1 MTDGP
6 GDREQP
12 PPGWSPQQ
20 PPAYGAPGPWAD
32 PNAPGSY
39 PPPGGYPP
47 PPPPPPG
54 GHYGGGHYGGGYYGA
69 PVLKPGIIPLRPLQ
83 MSDMYNGAV
92 SFIRA
97 NPKATLGLS
106 ALVVTV
112 AEIITLAIQL
122 PMFGAVADIA
132 LITPEAAEADPEAVL
147 GPVFAFLGS
156 ALLGGVVT
164 AVAMVV
170 LTGMLTGIIGRSVFG
185 EQISIGQAWDIV
197 KGRILPLVALALLQ
211 ALIVFGVFL
220 VPVFLVALLG
230 AAGLPTGAV
239 VLLALVL
246 FTGGVCLAVFLY
258 TKLSLAGPAIVL
270 EGIGVG
276 TAMSRSF
283 RLVKG
288 DFWRVFGILLLTAVV
303 VGLVA
308 AAVSAPFSLLT
319 SFGDPAASV
328 STAEFYVG
336 AVLAGVGAIIAGTIT
351 NPFSAGVTTLLYAD
365 RRMRAE
371 AFDLVL
377 QTEAVERQQGAPGT
391 APENLWRPRN
401 PWS

>member
-12 PPGWSPQQ
+12 PPGWSPTQ
-20 PPAYGAPGPWAD
+20 PPAYGSPGPWAD

-39 PPPGGYPP
+39 PPPGGGHYPP

-54 GHYGGGHYGGGYYGA
+54 GYYGGGHYGA

-83 MSDMYNGAV
+83 LGDLYNGAV

-106 ALVVTV
+106 ALVVTI

-122 PMFGAVADIA
+122 PTFGPLADAA
-132 LITPEAAEADPEAVL
+132 LSTGATTADDFEALL
-147 GPVFAFLGS
+147 GPLAALVGS
-156 ALLGGVVT
+156 ALLSSVVT

-170 LTGMLTGIIGRSVFG
+170 LTGMLTGIIGRAVFG
-185 EQISIGQAWDIV
+185 EQISIGQAWNIV
-197 KGRILPLVALALLQ
+197 KGRVPSLLGLALLQ
-211 ALIVFGVFL
+211 SLIVFGVFL
-220 VPVFLVALLG
+220 GPVVLLVMLA
-230 AAGLPTGAV
+230 AAGAPEGAV
-239 VLLALVL
+239 ALLALVL
-246 FTGGVCLAVFLY
+246 ITGGVCLAVFLY
-258 TKLSLAGPAIVL
+258 TKLSLAGSAIVL
-270 EGIGVG
+270 EGLGVG
-276 TAMSRSF
+276 AAMSRSF

-288 DFWRVFGILLLTAVV
+288 DFWRVFGILLLTAIV

-308 AAVSAPFSLLT
+308 AAVSAPFSLFT
-319 SFGDPAASV
+319 SIGDPNAPVTNGQFYIAAIL
-328 STAEFYVG
+328 G
-336 AVLAGVGAIIAGTIT
+336 GVGAIIAGTIT

>member
-12 PPGWSPQQ
+12 PPGWSPTQ
-20 PPAYGAPGPWAD
+20 PPAYGAPGPWA
-32 PNAPGSY
+32 APHDQGS
-39 PPPGGYPP
+39 YPP

-54 GHYGGGHYGGGYYGA
+54 GGYYPPPGHHYGA

-83 MSDMYNGAV
+83 LGDLYNGAV
-92 SFIRA
+92 AVIRA

-122 PMFGAVADIA
+122 PAFGAFVGAATLNEQA
-132 LITPEAAEADPEAVL
+132 LAENPEL
-147 GPVFAFLGS
+147 IIGPMLSFLGS
-156 ALLGGVVT
+156 TMLGLVVT
-164 AVAMVV
+164 SVAMVV
-170 LTGMLTGIIGRSVFG
+170 LTGMLTGIVGRAVFG
-185 EQISIGQAWDIV
+185 EKISIGTAWNLV
-197 KGRILPLVALALLQ
+197 KGRVVPLIGLALLQ
-211 ALIVFGVFL
+211 VLIVFGIFL
-220 VPVFLVALLG
+220 VPLALLLFLIAG
-230 AAGLPTGAV
+230 GLPTGPS
-239 VLLALVL
+239 VLLGL
-246 FTGGVCLAVFLY
+246 FLIVGGVCLAVFFY
-258 TKLSLAGPAIVL
+258 TKLSMASSAIVL

-276 TAMSRSF
+276 AAMSRSF

-288 DFWRVFGILLLTAVV
+288 DFWRVFGILLLTSVV

-308 AAVSAPFSLLT
+308 AAVSAPFSLFG
-319 SFGDPAASV
+319 SVGDPA
-328 STAEFYVG
+328 TALDTTQFYIAAILG
-336 AVLAGVGAIIAGTIT
+336 GVGAIIAGTIT
-351 NPFSAGVTTLLYAD
+351 NPFTAAVTTLLYAD

-377 QTEAVERQQGAPGT
+377 QTEAVERQQGAPG
-391 APENLWRPRN
+391 AGHDNLWRPRN

>member
-12 PPGWSPQQ
+12 PPGWSPTQ
-20 PPAYGAPGPWAD
+20 PPAYGAPGPWAA

-39 PPPGGYPP
+39 PPP
-47 PPPPPPG
+47 PPPPG
-54 GHYGGGHYGGGYYGA
+54 GGYYPPPGNHYGA

-83 MSDMYNGAV
+83 LGDLYNGAV
-92 SFIRA
+92 AVIRA

-112 AEIITLAIQL
+112 SQIITLAIQL
-122 PMFGAVADIA
+122 PAFGAIADIA
-132 LITPEAAEADPEAVL
+132 ALSPESIRDNPEV
-147 GPVFAFLGS
+147 VFSSVATFLGS
-156 ALLGGVVT
+156 TLLGSVVS
-164 AVAMVV
+164 AIAIVV
-170 LTGMLTGIIGRSVFG
+170 LTGMLTGIVGRAVFG
-185 EQISIGQAWDIV
+185 EKITIGAAWDLA
-197 KGRILPLVALALLQ
+197 KGRVLPLIGLALLQ
-211 ALIVFGVFL
+211 AAIVFGVFL
-220 VPVFLVALLG
+220 VPVGLLFALL
-230 AAGLPTGAV
+230 AAGLPTGAS
-239 VLLALVL
+239 VLLGFIL
-246 FTGGVCLAVFLY
+246 FIGGTCFAVFFY
-258 TKLSLAGPAIVL
+258 TKLSMASSAIVL

-303 VGLVA
+303 AGLVA
-308 AAVSAPFSLLT
+308 TAVSAPFTLFTSL
-319 SFGDPAASV
+319 GDPNAPVDGTQFYIAAIL
-328 STAEFYVG
+328 G
-336 AVLAGVGAIIAGTIT
+336 GVGAIIAGTIT
-351 NPFSAGVTTLLYAD
+351 NPFTAAVTTLLYAD

-391 APENLWRPRN
+391 DHENLWRQRN
-401 PWS
+401 PWP

>member
-39 PPPGGYPP
+39 PPPPGGYPP

-54 GHYGGGHYGGGYYGA
+54 GYYGGGGYYGA

-83 MSDMYNGAV
+83 LGDLYNGAV

-122 PMFGAVADIA
+122 PTFGPLASAA
-132 LITPEAAEADPEAVL
+132 LDPARTGNDVEAML
-147 GPVFAFLGS
+147 GPMAAFLGS
-156 ALLGGVVT
+156 TLLGSIVT

-170 LTGMLTGIIGRSVFG
+170 LTGMLTGIIGRAVFG
-185 EQISIGQAWDIV
+185 EQISIGQAWAIV
-197 KGRILPLVALALLQ
+197 RGRVPALIGLALLQ
-211 ALIVFGVFL
+211 SLIVFGVFL
-220 VPVFLVALLG
+220 GPALLLFMLG
-230 AAGLPTGAV
+230 AAGAPEG
-239 VLLALVL
+239 ALVL
-246 FTGGVCLAVFLY
+246 LGLVLLTGGVCFAVFLY
-258 TKLSLAGPAIVL
+258 TKLSLASSAIVL
-270 EGIGVG
+270 EGVGVG

-288 DFWRVFGILLLTAVV
+288 DFWRVFGILLLTTIV

-308 AAVSAPFSLLT
+308 TAVAAPFSVFSSLGNPETL
-319 SFGDPAASV
+319 V
-328 STAEFYVG
+328 SDGQFYVSSII
-336 AVLAGVGAIIAGTIT
+336 AGVGAIIAGTIT

-391 APENLWRPRN
+391 APENLWRPRD